1 MAPTDP
7 FLMPRFN
14 DLQGSCYYS
23 LPLKPPF
30 SITNLSSRLFP
41 LRANLDAVQSFCDNY
56 VNIIP
61 KEVGRFRACSPY
73 LFLMMLDY
81 GSLALEATNLGWFS
95 QHEIMFCVPVEWYK
109 VVNGEWIFHDWCMLT
124 PFIFVD
130 DDLSLNMGRTVAGWP
145 KTLVSMTPTLSQW
158 MKNPLA
164 PVSEATVSAGVFP
177 ELYAGKR
184 MEERVFLEIE
194 RNAPVSAM
202 RLPVDTRSPMAPWTI
217 ASNMAESMS
226 RLGRD
231 SLNAMRGLGIMPTHA
246 GATPANYQRMMQ
258 NAASSMNPR
267 QPNLTSNILN
277 LKQFRASE
285 EPDRYC
291 YQALTIG
298 AMKFTSFN
306 GMGLLGEQALMA
318 GDLSGGYS
326 IKLHEWPSLPIT
338 RLLGLD
344 VTRRWA
350 GNGAE
355 VAELK
360 PVMPYWYDCNMT
372 YDTGYNVA
380 WRTRDAI
387 WHDLQGRTYEPRRER
402 GEVIEEEL
410 QYNSTL
416 GPSSK
421 PIAGPF
427 RFSGTTVRVMPLLAK
442 RESLVKFVNEYLNEV
457 LEGDT
462 PEHFEVWSPECD
474 DEAYV
479 YMTATSIDYVTSRTN
494 NVGDWADSELSFLIP
509 VKCYTLHDDG
519 SRTLRGVGMVPA
531 FTFVDN
537 VTAALA
543 GSEVL
548 GIPTTSAR
556 FIEAE
561 SSWMSEEGPSSDA
574 HQALLRVD
582 AEILPAVGEGER
594 TQKRTIVEIVG
605 GTPPADTNEMAWR
618 NTGERWGSILREE
631 LHRKKE
637 TASRHEAEMNDMRAL
652 ALELLGNRVP
662 LALYTLKQFRDNAD
676 PDNACY
682 QSLVQI
688 SETLY
693 EVLDIREIERPI
705 TIRMHDFPTQALV
718 QTLGLIGKPVRGD
731 GFGIAYAL
739 QPVRPFWM
747 RVTKDQHLGQPLWYR
762 ASTAKWAEPMT
773 GTPPKVRT
781 PPSFIEANASQV
793 GPGAGMSQDE
803 GDPRQMVRT
812 IEDWKAF
819 RREKSDDQNVPRDRI
834 VDAIEAIDP
843 QMVIESILSREWG
856 NYDVDARWRVAR
868 RELVSEYH
876 KLISGIDAAN
886 VLRAES
892 AFFQEALRQMG
903 KRPGDLQEELGGH
916 TFVAEKVAQLG
927 KFTAHLIH
935 VERAWSSLFANALD
949 SLYPLQ
955 RGLQKASTASASPR
969 IIKEADDVAADF
981 AKRSLEDPAV
991 LLWLVS
997 NLTAIAKEPVLG
1009 EPAAPENDVD
1019 FADRDNGTRLQTM
1032 MVVIQA
1038 IVQPLMLGLP
1048 PEGTKWGKDVLAL
1061 YATTMPAVWASRDTF
1076 REAVALA
1083 RERCQLQREAL
1094 FNHLSKNLQKPDY
1107 CVRRDAAGPD
1117 KNAIFP
1123 MAESW
1128 DEQWYAGPDESSEAT
1143 VARNDAMSERMMA
1156 LHNHPPA
1163 ADEKTEGA

>member
-14 DLQGSCYYS
+14 DLQGACYYS

-56 VNIIP
+56 VNIVP

-109 VVNGEWIFHDWCMLT
+109 VVNGQWIFHDWCMLT

-202 RLPVDTRSPMAPWTI
+202 RLPPDTRSPMAPWTI

-306 GMGLLGEQALMA
+306 GMGLLGEQALLA

-380 WRTRDAI
+380 WRTRDAV
-387 WHDLQGRTYEPRRER
+387 WHDLEGTTYEPRRER
-402 GEVIEEEL
+402 GEIIEEEI

-416 GPSSK
+416 GPSAK

-442 RESLVKFVNEYLNEV
+442 RASLVKFVKEYLND
-457 LEGDT
+457 LLDGDT

-494 NVGDWADSELSFLIP
+494 NVGDWADTELSFLIP
-509 VKCYTLHDDG
+509 VKRYTTDPSG
-519 SRTLRGVGMVPA
+519 ARQLRGVGLVPA
-531 FTFVDN
+531 FTYVDN

-605 GTPPADTNEMAWR
+605 GTPAAHKDELAWR

-631 LHRKKE
+631 LHRKKQ
-637 TASRHEAEMNDMRAL
+637 TAQRHAPAMDDMRAL

-662 LALYTLKQFRDNAD
+662 VALYTLKQFRDNAD

-682 QSLVQI
+682 QSLVQVN
-688 SETLY
+688 ETLY

-705 TIRMHDFPTQALV
+705 TVRMHDFPTQALV
-718 QTLGLIGKPVRGD
+718 ETLGLIGKPVRGD
-731 GFGIAYAL
+731 GLGISYAL

-762 ASTAKWAEPMT
+762 ASTEKWARPRE
-773 GTPPKVRT
+773 GT
-781 PPSFIEANASQV
+781 PPSFIDADASQV
-793 GPGAGMSQDE
+793 GREAGMSQDE

-812 IEDWKAF
+812 VENWKAF
-819 RREKSDDQNVPRDRI
+819 RREESALQNVPRAQVI
-834 VDAIEAIDP
+834 DAIETIDP

-868 RELVSEYH
+868 RTLVDEYQ

-886 VLRAES
+886 ILRAEN
-892 AFFQEALRQMG
+892 AYFQEAQRQMG
-903 KRPGDLQEELGGH
+903 KRPGDLQSELGGR
-916 TFVAEKVAQLG
+916 TDVAAKVTQLRA
-927 KFTAHLIH
+927 FTRHLIH
-935 VERAWSSLFANALD
+935 VERAWSALFANALD
-949 SLYPLQ
+949 NMYPLQ
-955 RGLQKASTASASPR
+955 RTQEREDVMSTSPA
-969 IIKEADDVAADF
+969 IIQEADAAALGF
-981 AKRSLEDPAV
+981 AKRSMDDPAV
-991 LLWLVS
+991 LLWLVT
-997 NLTAIAKEPVLG
+997 NLEAIADLPVLG

-1019 FADRDNGTRLQTM
+1019 FADRDNGTRMQKILVTVQG
-1032 MVVIQA
+1032 
-1038 IVQPLMLGLP
+1038 IVQPLTVERP
-1048 PEGTKWGKDVLAL
+1048 AVNSPWSAAVLSL
-1061 YATTMPAVWASRDTF
+1061 YAATMTVVWASRDSF
-1076 REAVALA
+1076 RESVALA

-1107 CVRRDAAGPD
+1107 CVRRDSAGPD
-1117 KNAIFP
+1117 ENAIFP

-1128 DEQWYAGPDESSEAT
+1128 DEQWYAGPDETSEAT
-1143 VARNDAMSERMMA
+1143 VARNEAMNERMTQ
-1156 LHNHPPA
+1156 LHQHPPV
-1163 ADEKTEGA
+1163 ADGQAEGA